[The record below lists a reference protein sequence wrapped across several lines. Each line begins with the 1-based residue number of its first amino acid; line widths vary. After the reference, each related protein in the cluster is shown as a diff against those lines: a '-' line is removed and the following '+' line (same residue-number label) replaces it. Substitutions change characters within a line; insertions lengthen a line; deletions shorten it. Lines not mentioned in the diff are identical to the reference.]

1 MSLWSRI
8 ADHSNGRITEDDLE
22 RAAHRL
28 NSWQVIYATDHGTRT
43 AYELI
48 TQHLSAFREVFGLLG
63 RDLIHR
69 ANHGYVV
76 CLSRHR
82 VGPRLRLAETRLG
95 VVLRRLYDDKMT
107 RADIDN
113 GEIVVDLVELQQAW
127 QEYLNLEWNF
137 RQGELE
143 DLLRVLKR
151 HGIVLLRE
159 TDSEQPFALVV
170 RSAIEDVFGET
181 VLHQLAAYGAGDSDT
196 DTEGSDDEAT

>member
-1 MSLWSRI
+1 MSAWSRI

-28 NSWQVIYATDHGTRT
+28 NSWQVIYATDHGCRG
-43 AYELI
+43 AYDLI
-48 TQHLSAFREVFGLLG
+48 TQHLAAFRDAFGLLG
-63 RDLIHR
+63 RDIIHR
-69 ANHGYVV
+69 AHHGYVV

-95 VVLRRLYDDKMT
+95 VVLRRLYDDKMSH
-107 RADIDN
+107 ADIDN

-127 QEYLNLEWNF
+127 QEYLGLEWTF

-151 HGIVLLRE
+151 YGIVLLR
-159 TDSEQPFALVV
+159 DADPDHPFELVV

-181 VLHQLAAYGAGDSDT
+181 VLHQLAAYGAGDNGEEEDH
-196 DTEGSDDEAT
+196 EAA

>member
-1 MSLWSRI
+1 MSIWSRI

-28 NSWQVIYATDHGTRT
+28 NSWQVIYAMDHGCR
-43 AYELI
+43 APYDLI
-48 TQHLSAFREVFGLLG
+48 TQNLAGFREVFGLLG

-69 ANHGYVV
+69 AHHGYVV

-95 VVLRRLYDDKMT
+95 VVLRRLYDDKIT

-127 QEYLNLEWNF
+127 QEYLGMEWTF

-143 DLLRVLKR
+143 DLLRALKR
-151 HGIVLLRE
+151 YGIVLLRE
-159 TDSEQPFALVV
+159 SNQDHPFELVV

-181 VLHQLAAYGAGDSDT
+181 VLHQLAAYGAGSESE
-196 DTEGSDDEAT
+196 EGDRETA